1 MDIEQLDEIYKSFGF
16 EIYPSS
22 SDLRIY
28 LYKKSRYYGADIIPL
43 TDGEELLEQ
52 ANQYKREFSSLGY
65 ATTLKKLIN
74 IEDADLEL
82 FKSFFSYESSR
93 ARLKRKYEIFVQ
105 KQGKALLGGNYEY
118 IESPYEIYDELNSTE
133 GLFQLINNK
142 FESESSDLIIIEA
155 SAGYGKT
162 CTAYELLTL
171 VTKSEFPVIPIF
183 TELSRNRGAK
193 IFRYILLD
201 EIDIEFPSLNSDLVI
216 SEIKKG
222 RIPLII
228 DGFDELLDK
237 VSSTNMEEG
246 GNFDEVESMLDT
258 IGNLLGNKSKVILT
272 TRRTA
277 IFNGSDF
284 EKWFSKW
291 ENKFSVTRISIKEP
305 RIKDWVGEN
314 RFAKIKENNFPIQ
327 YIANP
332 VLLTFLKN
340 INEEEFNEQL
350 QEPEILIKHYFNK
363 MLERERERQNLIV
376 TVEKQY
382 EIFKNVVRLLL
393 DFDITVESKEFF
405 KEIIRDQN
413 SKLLEYTR
421 TLYTGTE
428 KPTIEN
434 LVDTLA
440 THALLDRKGRGENQ
454 LGFINDFVLGIFIGE
469 IVCESSYEK
478 IQKDYST
485 YMLEL
490 AVTAYRVQS
499 RKNKALLWDQLINSK
514 KGFLD
519 LYVFYFDIILK
530 ESLERN
536 YNELSVYD
544 QNFYNIIFAG
554 RNIKNSVFLNCLF
567 KRCKFDTSYFESVS
581 FVNCTFDSCEILN
594 REFFD
599 DGNEISTIQCTQEN
613 CNILPGI
620 IYNNEENDILSPY
633 EKEILVHIMRISQ
646 SRGHHLIQ
654 LLHCYPK
661 NNNRRVIKALAE
673 LEAKGLI
680 SISGKHV
687 YPVINKMQEIKNI
700 IEN

>member
-1 MDIEQLDEIYKSFGF
+1 MDIEILDEIYKSFGF
-16 EIYPSS
+16 EIYPTE

-28 LYKKSRYYGADIIPL
+28 LYKKSRYYGADIVPL
-43 TDGEELLEQ
+43 TNDVQLIEK
-52 ANQYKREFSSLGY
+52 ANQYKHEFSSLGY
-65 ATTLKKLIN
+65 AATLKELNDIA
-74 IEDADLEL
+74 DADLEL

-93 ARLKRKYEIFVQ
+93 ARLKRKYELFVQ
-105 KQGKALLGGNYEY
+105 KQSKALVGGDYKY
-118 IESPYEIYDELNSTE
+118 IESPYEIYEEINTSD
-133 GLFQLINNK
+133 GLFQIINNK
-142 FESESSDLIIIEA
+142 FEGDTSDLIIIEA

-162 CTAYELLTL
+162 CTAYELLTM
-171 VTKSEFPVIPIF
+171 VTKSNYPVIPIF

-237 VSSTNMEEG
+237 VNLASTEEE

-277 IFNGSDF
+277 IFNGVDF
-284 EKWFSKW
+284 VKWFNKW
-291 ENKFSVTRISIKEP
+291 EDKFNVTRISIKEP

-314 RFAKIKENNFPIQ
+314 RFSKIKETNFPIQ

-340 INEEEFNEQL
+340 ISDDEFNEQL
-350 QEPEILIKHYFNK
+350 QEPEILIKHYFSK
-363 MLERERERQNLIV
+363 MLERERERQNLII

-382 EIFKNVVRLLL
+382 EIFKNVVKLLL

-405 KEIIRDQN
+405 KEIIKDQN

-421 TLYTGTE
+421 TLYTGID

-454 LGFINDFVLGIFIGE
+454 IGFINDFVLGVFIGE
-469 IVCESSYEK
+469 IVCESSLEK
-478 IQKDYST
+478 IQNDYSI

-499 RKNKALLWDQLINSK
+499 RKNKSLLWAQLLNSK
-514 KGFLD
+514 KVFQD
-519 LYVFYFDIILK
+519 LYIFYFDIILK
-530 ESLERN
+530 EGLARD
-536 YNELSVYD
+536 YNELSIYD
-544 QNFYNIIFAG
+544 QNFYNIEFSDYM
-554 RNIKNSVFLNCLF
+554 IKDSVFLNCLF
-567 KRCKFDTSYFESVS
+567 KKCNFNTSYFESVS
-581 FVNCTFDSCEILN
+581 FVNCTFDNCEIFN
-594 REFFD
+594 KEIFD
-599 DGNEISTIQCTQEN
+599 DNSEISTIQCNQQN
-613 CNILPGI
+613 CNILAGV
-620 IYNNEENDILSPY
+620 NY
-633 EKEILVHIMRISQ
+633 EKNDNEIFSQFEREVLTYVMKISHSKGQHI
-646 SRGHHLIQ
+646 IQ

-661 NNNRRVIKALAE
+661 NVTRKVLKVLNG
-673 LEAKGLI
+673 LEAKGYI
-680 SISGKHV
+680 SITGKHI
-687 YPVINKMQEIKNI
+687 YPAINKMQEIKNLI
-700 IEN
+700 DE